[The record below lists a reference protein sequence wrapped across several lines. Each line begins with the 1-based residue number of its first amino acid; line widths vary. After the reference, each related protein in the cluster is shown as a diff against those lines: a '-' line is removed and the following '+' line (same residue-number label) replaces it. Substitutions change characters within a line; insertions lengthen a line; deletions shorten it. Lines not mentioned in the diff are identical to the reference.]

1 MKSEFNRQI
10 ERKVD
15 CMCDL
20 LDCKDCRFGC
30 KEDVNDVEVE
40 KLWDEF
46 EDVLFVE
53 EENGTLVL
61 ASDWQGWWKGTDR
74 ETIWHWFDEHH
85 SKGIHWLLY
94 GTE

>member
-1 MKSEFNRQI
+1 MKSEFNQQI

-53 EENGTLVL
+53 
-61 ASDWQGWWKGTDR
+61 
-74 ETIWHWFDEHH
+74 
-85 SKGIHWLLY
+85 
-94 GTE
+94 

>member
-1 MKSEFNRQI
+1 
-10 ERKVD
+10 
-15 CMCDL
+15 MCDL

-74 ETIWHWFDEHH
+74 ETIWKWFDKHH
-85 SKGIHWLLY
+85 SKGINWLLN
-94 GTE
+94 GIE